1 MKNFLIILISTTLAF
16 AVTSPSQ
23 ALPTKKFANCTAL
36 NKVYPHGVAKKG
48 YLKTAGGLT
57 GKPKVSNSLYSQN
70 SGSDRDKDGVAC
82 EK

>member
-1 MKNFLIILISTTLAF
+1 MKKYIILIVVSLLM
-16 AVTSPSQ
+16 VTSQGSAN
-23 ALPTKKFANCTAL
+23 ALPAKKFANCTAL

-48 YLKTAGGLT
+48 YSKTASGLT